1 MARVLSGIIIN
12 IAKIALMKKIL
23 YTIILLLISLTASA
37 TGQEAEKIII
47 DGKSWD
53 LLYCPIE
60 LDTTLSNGIR
70 RILPDTVMIDGEK
83 WKRIEWTS
91 NWRRYIGEWEIKEGK
106 LYLRDIYIEI
116 GREVNG
122 KHKFGEAKLP
132 YDSYKDIFSDYLT
145 EDGILALWVS
155 DTLRA
160 GKGGLVDYFHAGFD
174 RTYEEEYILSV
185 AKGVITDKSLYY
197 NFHRMGVG
205 WRQIKEA
212 LNKNFPWERF
222 RRCKKVDK
230 ILIHTSD
237 YIIDEKG
244 TFIDCRV
251 ILTIGNKEYKEQSS
265 AEIKAIKEILK
276 SLYPWQLYYIYGKYD
291 HSLLD
296 NPYIISRD
304 YNSKKN

>member
-1 MARVLSGIIIN
+1 
-12 IAKIALMKKIL
+12 MKKIIHA
-23 YTIILLLISLTASA
+23 IILLLVSLTAGA
-37 TGQEAEKIII
+37 TGQDAEKIII
-47 DGKSWD
+47 DGEKWD

-70 RILPDTVMIDGEK
+70 RILPDTVMIDGER

-132 YDSYKDIFSDYLT
+132 YDSYKDIFADYLT
-145 EDGILALWVS
+145 EDGILASWVS

-160 GKGGLVDYFHAGFD
+160 GKGNLVDYFHSGFD
-174 RTYEEEYILSV
+174 RTYEEEYIFSV
-185 AKGVITDKSLYY
+185 TNGAISSNKLYN
-197 NFHRMGVG
+197 NFHKAGVG

-212 LNKNFPWERF
+212 LNRNFPWERF
-222 RRCKKVDK
+222 RKCKNIDK
-230 ILIHTSD
+230 ISILTSD
-237 YIIDEKG
+237 YTIDENG
-244 TFIDCRV
+244 TFIDCKV
-251 ILTIGNKEYKEQSS
+251 ILTIGNKKYNKQSI

-276 SLYPWQLYYIYGKYD
+276 SLHPWQLYYIYGKYD
-291 HSLLD
+291 HSHLD
-296 NPYIISRD
+296 NPYIISKD
-304 YNSKKN
+304 YKSNGK

>member
-1 MARVLSGIIIN
+1 
-12 IAKIALMKKIL
+12 MKKIIHV
-23 YTIILLLISLTASA
+23 IILFLVSLTAGA
-37 TGQEAEKIII
+37 TGQDAEKIII
-47 DGKSWD
+47 DGERWD

-116 GREVNG
+116 GREING
-122 KHKFGEAKLP
+122 RHKFGEAKLP
-132 YDSYKDIFSDYLT
+132 YDSYKNIFSEYLT
-145 EDGILALWVS
+145 EDGILASWVS

-160 GKGGLVDYFHAGFD
+160 GKGGLIDYFHAGFD
-174 RTYEEEYILSV
+174 RTYEEEYIFPV
-185 AKGVITDKSLYY
+185 AKGVITDKSLYN

-212 LNKNFPWERF
+212 LNKDFPWERF
-222 RRCKKVDK
+222 RRCKNIDK

-244 TFIDCRV
+244 TFIDCKV
-251 ILTIGNKEYKEQSS
+251 ILTIGDKKHKKQST

-276 SLYPWQLYYIYGKYD
+276 SLHPWQLYYIHGKYD
-291 HSLLD
+291 HSQLD
-296 NPYIISRD
+296 NPYTISRD
-304 YNSKKN
+304 YSSKGN

>member
-1 MARVLSGIIIN
+1 MRKIIH
-12 IAKIALMKKIL
+12 
-23 YTIILLLISLTASA
+23 TIILLLISLTAGA
-37 TGQEAEKIII
+37 TGQDAEKIII
-47 DGKSWD
+47 DGEKWD

-70 RILPDTVMIDGEK
+70 RILPDTVMIDGER

-132 YDSYKDIFSDYLT
+132 YDSYKDIFADHLT
-145 EDGILALWVS
+145 EDGILASWVS

-160 GKGGLVDYFHAGFD
+160 GKGNLVDYFHAGFD
-174 RTYEEEYILSV
+174 RTYEKEYIFSV
-185 AKGVITDKSLYY
+185 TNGAISSNKLYN
-197 NFHRMGVG
+197 NFHKAGVG

-212 LNKNFPWERF
+212 LNRNFPWERF
-222 RRCKKVDK
+222 RSCRKADK
-230 ILIHTSD
+230 ISILTSD
-237 YIIDEKG
+237 YTIDENG
-244 TFIDCRV
+244 TFIDCKV
-251 ILTIGNKEYKEQSS
+251 ILTIGNKKYNKQSI

-276 SLYPWQLYYIYGKYD
+276 SLHPWQLYYIYGKYD
-291 HSLLD
+291 HSHLD
-296 NPYIISRD
+296 NPYIISKD
-304 YNSKKN
+304 YKSNGK